1 MDNSWPSSLINSTK
15 HLTKKLLIIMQL
27 WQEGSF
33 NKLLLQRLML
43 LMVSLPPLEIIARV
57 SLRPF

>member
-1 MDNSWPSSLINSTK
+1 MDSLWPSSLINSTK